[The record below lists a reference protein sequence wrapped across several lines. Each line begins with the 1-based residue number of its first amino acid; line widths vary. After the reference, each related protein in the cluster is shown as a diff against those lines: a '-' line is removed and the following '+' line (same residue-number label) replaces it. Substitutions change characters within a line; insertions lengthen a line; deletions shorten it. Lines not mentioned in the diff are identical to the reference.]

1 MTMDVQIINL
11 AQAIGADIKGLTL
24 KQGDLSA
31 LPTTAKASLVAAL
44 TELHT
49 AMQQLSAS
57 AGAGAQIDDSASAG
71 VMDKTWSANKLVAA
85 IDEAKL
91 AVKNEL
97 TNGAGAALDTLNELA
112 TALNNDAN
120 FAQTIAADIANR
132 ARYDQAQ
139 VLSQEQQKQV
149 CANIGVGDP
158 THDYVADY
166 NAAKA

>member
-1 MTMDVQIINL
+1 MTMEAQIINL
-11 AQAIGADIKGLTL
+11 AQTIGADIKAIHL

-57 AGAGAQIDDSASAG
+57 AGAQIDDSAGTG

-85 IDEAKL
+85 IDAAKL

-97 TNGAGAALDTLNELA
+97 TDGAGAALDTLKELA
-112 TALNNDAN
+112 EALGGDAN
-120 FAQTIAADIANR
+120 FSQTIAADIAKR
-132 ARYDQAQ
+132 VRYDQAQ
-139 VLSQEQQKQV
+139 VLSQEQQKQA

-158 THDYVADY
+158 THSFVADY

>member
-1 MTMDVQIINL
+1 MTMEAQIITL
-11 AQAIGADIKGLTL
+11 AQTIGADIKAINL

-57 AGAGAQIDDSASAG
+57 AGAQIDDSAGTG

-97 TNGAGAALDTLNELA
+97 TDGAGAALDTLKELA
-112 TALNNDAN
+112 EALGNDAN
-120 FAQTIAADIANR
+120 FAQTIAADIAKR
-132 ARYDQAQ
+132 VRYDQAQ
-139 VLSQEQQKQV
+139 VLSQEQQKQA
-149 CANIGVGDP
+149 CANIGVGAP
-158 THDYVADY
+158 THSFVADY